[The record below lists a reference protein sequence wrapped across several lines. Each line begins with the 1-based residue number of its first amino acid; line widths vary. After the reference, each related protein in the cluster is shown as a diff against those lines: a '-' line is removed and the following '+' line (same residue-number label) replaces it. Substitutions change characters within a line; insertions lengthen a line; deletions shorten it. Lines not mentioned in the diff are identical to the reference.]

1 MEENIL
7 KYRERAKRIVENSYD
22 SCGMG
27 AAFPGV
33 AFLVADND
41 LIRLLN
47 LGKKI
52 NIDSVIANV
61 DDGLYDEKLDVFFN
75 PNKKQPDN
83 IIAIEKKFENQDLQK
98 RYEELIKAINNDM
111 PLSFFWLAGSIIEC
125 LLREY
130 CKKNNIKS
138 SNNCIDGYITAIEK
152 DEKHKKNIPGRIKKT
167 IPIYQDYR
175 NTIHPDN
182 QNNDFINGKN
192 LQIYKEE
199 LDNVIK
205 YFTNDE
211 ALEAL
216 KQKND
221 NNKKQENTKSQR
233 RS

>member
-111 PLSFFWLAGSIIEC
+111 PLSFFWLAGSIIEG
-125 LLREY
+125 LLCEY
-130 CKKNNIKS
+130 CNKNDIKIKSRDHNIK
-138 SNNCIDGYITAIEK
+138 GYTTAIEE
-152 DEKHKKNIPGRIKKT
+152 DEKHKKIIAGVIKE
-167 IPIYQDYR
+167 IIQIYKDYR
-175 NTIHPDN
+175 NTIHPHIK
-182 QNNDFINGKN
+182 NNDFIQYEN
-192 LQIYKEE
+192 LQNRKKE
-199 LDNVIK
+199 LDGIIK
-205 YFTNDE
+205 YFTNDH
-211 ALEAL
+211 
-216 KQKND
+216 QSN
-221 NNKKQENTKSQR
+221 
-233 RS
+233 